1 MNGTFTTGKLKSS
14 LCRNLSLNNSKFGDF
29 VDSIYPIE
37 LEIRNTT
44 DTDWSASYLD
54 LRIEIYI
61 EGLFR
66 TKGCDKEMISIFP
79 S

>member
-1 MNGTFTTGKLKSS
+1 MLLHMNGTF
-14 LCRNLSLNNSKFGDF
+14 SLNNSKFGDF

-44 DTDWSASYLD
+44 DTDCSASYLD

-61 EGLFR
+61 EGLLR
-66 TKGCDKEMISIFP
+66 TKGCYQDILVSSNHLSRIS
-79 S
+79 